1 MSSKATEAGASAPP
15 PPYDQAMAPP
25 VAPPVTMAQPGGVVY
40 QYVAPTQISPD
51 EAPDHM
57 VMAILATICCCL
69 PLGVVAIVKASGER
83 FGAAGERFG
92 ASGERCLD

>member
-1 MSSKATEAGASAPP
+1 MSSKATEVGASAPS

-83 FGAAGERFG
+83 
-92 ASGERCLD
+92 CLD